1 MSQEANLQSTE
12 VLSKQLLDAISR
24 ADDGLLK
31 NASDAGTQMIRRRLR
46 ENGFSRLI
54 LPYKQVSDADLNYL
68 PDTELPVIVEEMEPE
83 SPGAKAIPFNDTADT
98 AFYRG
103 DKFVVYF
110 CKITTPE
117 FTKNV
122 DELRTYK
129 NDLRQVITDN
139 ALKDIQTE
147 EDGRFIK
154 EVDRICG
161 AGEAGVDQDITINS
175 LITRS
180 SYAEALSFLED
191 RNLNN
196 GVFLMNR
203 RTAKDILRL
212 NRTEIG
218 GDLAETLFKSGL
230 SGLQSAEIMGVRHIF
245 TMKRD
250 LVADGVVYQF
260 AEPNFLGRAYVLQDV
275 TMYVE
280 KKKDILRFSA
290 QEKIGITFAN
300 VAGLNKVTFNGTRI
314 STTG

>member
-1 MSQEANLQSTE
+1 MSDNVNVESTE
-12 VLSKQLLDAISR
+12 VLSKRLLDAVTR
-24 ADDGLLK
+24 AEDGMLK

-68 PDTELPVIVEEMEPE
+68 PDTELPVIVEEMEPD
-83 SPGAKAIPFNDTADT
+83 SPGAKSIPFNDTADT

-129 NDLRQVITDN
+129 NDLRQIITDN
-139 ALKDIQTE
+139 ALKDLHVE

-154 EVDRICG
+154 EVDRITSG
-161 AGEAGVDQDITINS
+161 QEAGMLQQFTTAGF
-175 LITRS
+175 ITRS
-180 SYAEALSFLED
+180 SFAEMCNYLED

-203 RTAKDILRL
+203 HTAKDYLKLDRAA
-212 NRTEIG
+212 IG
-218 GDLAETLFKSGL
+218 GDLAETLFKQGL
-230 SGLQSAEIMGVRHIF
+230 SGLNAAEVMGVRHIF
-245 TMKRD
+245 TIKRD
-250 LVADGVVYQF
+250 LVPDGVVYQF
-260 AEPNFLGRAYVLQDV
+260 AEPDYLGRAYILQDV

-290 QEKIGITFAN
+290 QEKIGLAIAN
-300 VAGLNKVTFNGTRI
+300 VAGLNKVTFTRA
-314 STTG
+314 

>member
-1 MSQEANLQSTE
+1 MSQENLESPE
-12 VLSKQLLDAISR
+12 IFSKKLLDAISR
-24 ADDGLLK
+24 ADDGVLK
-31 NASDAGTQMIRRRLR
+31 NASEAGTQMIRRRLR

-54 LPYKQVSDADLNYL
+54 LPYKQVSDSDLNYL
-68 PDTELPVIVEEMEPE
+68 PNTELPVIVEEMEPD
-83 SPGAKAIPFNDTADT
+83 SPGAKSIPFNDTADT

-110 CKITTPE
+110 CKITTDE

-129 NDLRQVITDN
+129 NDLRQIITDN

-154 EVDRICG
+154 EVDRIC
-161 AGEAGVDQDITINS
+161 AAAEAGVTQDMTING

-180 SYAEALSFLED
+180 TYAEALSFLED
-191 RNLNN
+191 RYLNN

-203 RTAKDILRL
+203 RTAKDVLRL
-212 NRTEIG
+212 DRNAIG

-230 SGLQSAEIMGVRHIF
+230 NGLQSAELMGVRHIF

-250 LVADGVVYQF
+250 LVPDGVVYQF
-260 AEPNFLGRAYVLQDV
+260 AEPNFLGRAYILQDV

-290 QEKIGITFAN
+290 QEKIGLTFAN
-300 VAGLNKVTFNGTRI
+300 VAGLNKVSFTGTRN
-314 STTG
+314 TATAT

>member
-1 MSQEANLQSTE
+1 MSDNVNVESTE
-12 VLSKQLLDAISR
+12 VLSKRLLDAVTR
-24 ADDGLLK
+24 AEDGMLK

-54 LPYKQVSDADLNYL
+54 LPYKQVSEADLNYL
-68 PDTELPVIVEEMEPE
+68 PDTELPVIVEEMEPD
-83 SPGAKAIPFNDTADT
+83 SPGAKSIPFNDTADT

-129 NDLRQVITDN
+129 NDLRQIITDN
-139 ALKDIQTE
+139 ALKDLHVE

-154 EVDRICG
+154 EVDRITSG
-161 AGEAGVDQDITINS
+161 QEAGMLQQFTTAGF
-175 LITRS
+175 ITRS
-180 SYAEALSFLED
+180 SFAEMCNYLED

-203 RTAKDILRL
+203 HTAKDYLKLDRAA
-212 NRTEIG
+212 IG
-218 GDLAETLFKSGL
+218 GDLAETLFKQGL
-230 SGLQSAEIMGVRHIF
+230 SGLNAAEVMGVRHIF
-245 TMKRD
+245 TIKRD
-250 LVADGVVYQF
+250 LVPDGVVYQF
-260 AEPNFLGRAYVLQDV
+260 AEPDYLGRAYILQDV

-290 QEKIGITFAN
+290 QEKIGLAIAN
-300 VAGLNKVTFNGTRI
+300 VAGLNKVTFTRA
-314 STTG
+314 

>member
-1 MSQEANLQSTE
+1 MSDNVNVESTE
-12 VLSKQLLDAISR
+12 VLSKRLLDAVTR
-24 ADDGLLK
+24 AEDGMLK
-31 NASDAGTQMIRRRLR
+31 NASDAGTQMLRRRLR

-68 PDTELPVIVEEMEPE
+68 PDTELPVIVEEMEPD
-83 SPGAKAIPFNDTADT
+83 SPGAKSIPFNDTADT

-129 NDLRQVITDN
+129 NDLRQIITDN
-139 ALKDIQTE
+139 ALKDLHVE

-154 EVDRICG
+154 EVDRITSG
-161 AGEAGVDQDITINS
+161 QEAGMLQQFTTAGF
-175 LITRS
+175 ITRS
-180 SYAEALSFLED
+180 SFAEMCNYLED

-203 RTAKDILRL
+203 HTAKDYLKLDRAA
-212 NRTEIG
+212 IG
-218 GDLAETLFKSGL
+218 GDLAETLFKQGL
-230 SGLQSAEIMGVRHIF
+230 SGLNAAEVMGVRHIF
-245 TMKRD
+245 TIKRD
-250 LVADGVVYQF
+250 LVPDGVVYQF
-260 AEPNFLGRAYVLQDV
+260 AEPDYLGRAYILQDV

-290 QEKIGITFAN
+290 QEKIGLAIAN
-300 VAGLNKVTFNGTRI
+300 VAGLNKVTFTRA
-314 STTG
+314 

>member
-1 MSQEANLQSTE
+1 
-12 VLSKQLLDAISR
+12 LDAIDR
-24 ADDGLLK
+24 ADNGMLK

-46 ENGFSRLI
+46 ENGFSRAI
-54 LPYKQVSDADLNYL
+54 LPYKQVSDSDFAYL
-68 PDTELPVIVEEMEPE
+68 PDTELPVIVEEMEPD

-103 DKFVVYF
+103 NKFVVYF

-129 NDLRQVITDN
+129 NDLRQIVTDN

-154 EVDRICG
+154 EVDRIC
-161 AGEAGVDQDITINS
+161 AADEAGVVQDYTIPG
-175 LITRS
+175 LITRDT
-180 SYAEALSFLED
+180 YTECLSFLED
-191 RNLNN
+191 RMLNN

-212 NRTEIG
+212 DRTEIG

-230 SGLQSAEIMGVRHIF
+230 SGLQSAELGGVRHIY
-245 TMKRD
+245 TQKRD
-250 LVADGVVYQF
+250 LVPDGVMYQF
-260 AEPNFLGRAYVLQDV
+260 TEPNFLGRAYVMQDV

-300 VAGLNKVTFNGTRI
+300 VAGLNKVTFSGTR
-314 STTG
+314 STATV

>member
-1 MSQEANLQSTE
+1 MSDNVNVESTE
-12 VLSKQLLDAISR
+12 VLSKRLLDAVTR
-24 ADDGLLK
+24 AEDGMLK

-68 PDTELPVIVEEMEPE
+68 PDTELPVIVEEMEPD
-83 SPGAKAIPFNDTADT
+83 SPGAKSIPFNDTADT

-129 NDLRQVITDN
+129 NDLRQIITDN
-139 ALKDIQTE
+139 ALKDLHVE

-154 EVDRICG
+154 EVDRITSG
-161 AGEAGVDQDITINS
+161 QEAGMLQQFTTAGF
-175 LITRS
+175 ITRS
-180 SYAEALSFLED
+180 SFAEMCNYLED

-203 RTAKDILRL
+203 HTAKDYLKLDRAA
-212 NRTEIG
+212 IG
-218 GDLAETLFKSGL
+218 GDLAETLFKQGL
-230 SGLQSAEIMGVRHIF
+230 SGLNAAEVMGVRHIF
-245 TMKRD
+245 TIKRD
-250 LVADGVVYQF
+250 LVPDGVVYQF
-260 AEPNFLGRAYVLQDV
+260 AEPDYLGRAYILQDV

-290 QEKIGITFAN
+290 QEKIGLAVAN
-300 VAGLNKVTFNGTRI
+300 VAGLNKVTFTRA
-314 STTG
+314 